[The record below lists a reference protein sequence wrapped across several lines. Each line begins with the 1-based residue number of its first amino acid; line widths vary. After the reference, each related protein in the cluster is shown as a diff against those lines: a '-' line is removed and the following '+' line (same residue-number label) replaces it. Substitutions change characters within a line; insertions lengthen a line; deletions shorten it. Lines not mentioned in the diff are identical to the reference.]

1 MRIKSKPFMKE
12 NVREKFS
19 IYRIAKSNLYAAIP
33 KEFLRLIRQCA
44 MEYKDLTLVPVDKE
58 VEGFV
63 LSTIK
68 PTNFNISERQLQI
81 IAINKLSFDTEEN

>member
-1 MRIKSKPFMKE
+1 MEE

-33 KEFLRLIRQCA
+33 KEFLRLIRQYA
-44 MEYKDLTLVPVDKE
+44 MEYKDLTLVPADKE

-68 PTNFNISERQLQI
+68 PDSFTINKRQTQI
-81 IAINKLSFDTEEN
+81 IPINKLSFE